1 MFNNILFVFWGG
13 IFYNL
18 LCEHKFCFR
27 DEEVYVKWR
36 GCFMYPEVIKKM
48 AFSKE
53 HRDLLLK
60 LYNKEITRREYE
72 RLVESL
78 YRPSKAA
85 CEG

>member
-1 MFNNILFVFWGG
+1 
-13 IFYNL
+13 
-18 LCEHKFCFR
+18 
-27 DEEVYVKWR
+27 
-36 GCFMYPEVIKKM
+36 MYPEVIKKM

-60 LYNKEITRREYE
+60 LYNKEIKRSEYD

-78 YRPSKAA
+78 YRPSKEA